1 MHQSKSDSQKKV
13 DDYIIYTYIQEI
25 YVRSSPRSIYSLQGA
40 CYCSY
45 NIFLIMIKYGNGVLS

>member
-13 DDYIIYTYIQEI
+13 EDYIIYTYIQEM
-25 YVRSSPRSIYSLQGA
+25 YVRTSPRSIYSLQGA

-45 NIFLIMIKYGNGVLS
+45 NIFFNFD